1 MKKNRKLWIVL
12 AALVAVVLVAV
23 LCLLLPRLQVEP
35 GVPKSGAIVRQEAA
49 EDGRQLFVLERDM
62 EHMSLQEIMNE
73 SDLVVMGFL
82 LEQSPGFQVKS
93 TDGEVSTFTN
103 YFFQVTDTYRGE
115 APGDVITLREEG
127 GTVEQVKTVVA
138 DSYDFAEQQAYLLF
152 LQRPRAGDTFAT
164 QGDYYTLV
172 GGAEGVYP
180 IGYLPISLRSDYSLP
195 MYNSQDQGTM
205 MEDAMLAAIQQ
216 TNQQTPVAQGEAP
229 KRYATLL
236 GEEPVFS
243 GEPELLPPLDEI
255 TGSTVFSSYA
265 AITTFELERDSNL
278 IAVCTYKEDS
288 HGFQVEATNGGVKTF
303 TDYYFQVEEVL
314 RGQAPEDGILTLRQ
328 DGGRVGDDLLNDT
341 HRHTFQKE
349 ALYLL
354 FLRKPTTGGG
364 FNTQGEHYYLTH
376 TLDGVY
382 PMGNDVLYTSG
393 MDMSV
398 ASRPKRNGLLPAKA
412 AGGLGEHQPAVPR
425 RSGLRPPAK
434 PGEHGG
440 ERPHGH
446 DDPGGAGRDPG
457 AVQAVRHLCDRPA
470 RGVQR
475 QRRITTRHR
484 EGPRQRRGLL
494 SRLRQLLPCVIQ
506 GGADDLVHI
515 VIAVAAQPAAK
526 AHLRPGLG
534 QLLVPGQQRLVFPV
548 VDRVVGLLPGL
559 PGGGVLPGD
568 DGLLLLAKGEVLVLD
583 NAGIGHLPGG
593 VVAPLALPW

>member
-1 MKKNRKLWIVL
+1 MKKNRKLWIVS
-12 AALVAVVLVAV
+12 AALVAVVLVAA
-23 LCLLLPRLQVEP
+23 LCLLLPRLQMEP
-35 GVPKSGAIVRQEAA
+35 GVPRSGAIVRQEAA

-62 EHMSLQEIMNE
+62 EHMSLQDIMDE

-127 GTVEQVKTVVA
+127 GTVEQVKTVVQ
-138 DSYDFAEQQAYLLF
+138 DSCPFVEEQSYLLF
-152 LQRPRAGDTFAT
+152 LRRPQAGDTFAT

-243 GEPELLPPLDEI
+243 GEPELLPPLDE
-255 TGSTVFSSYA
+255 TSGSTVFSSYA

-328 DGGRVGDDLLNDT
+328 DGGRVGDVLSNDT

-354 FLRKPTTGGG
+354 FLRKPTTGGN

-376 TLDGVY
+376 VLDGVY

-398 ASRPKRNGLLPAKA
+398 ASAQSEMVFSLQKLREDLESINQQYPADVDYVRQQSLENMEENVRTGMMTQEELDEYLEQSEQYA
-412 AGGLGEHQPAVPR
+412 TYVTD
-425 RSGLRPPAK
+425 PPA
-434 PGEHGG
+434 GYSGSE
-440 ERPHGH
+440 E
-446 DDPGGAGRDPG
+446 
-457 AVQAVRHLCDRPA
+457 
-470 RGVQR
+470 
-475 QRRITTRHR
+475 
-484 EGPRQRRGLL
+484 
-494 SRLRQLLPCVIQ
+494 
-506 GGADDLVHI
+506 
-515 VIAVAAQPAAK
+515 
-526 AHLRPGLG
+526 
-534 QLLVPGQQRLVFPV
+534 
-548 VDRVVGLLPGL
+548 
-559 PGGGVLPGD
+559 
-568 DGLLLLAKGEVLVLD
+568 
-583 NAGIGHLPGG
+583 
-593 VVAPLALPW
+593 

>member
-1 MKKNRKLWIVL
+1 MKKNRKLWIVS
-12 AALVAVVLVAV
+12 AALVAVVLVAA

-49 EDGRQLFVLERDM
+49 EDGRQLFVLERET
-62 EHMSLQEIMNE
+62 EHISLQEIMDE

-115 APGDVITLREEG
+115 APGDVITFRAEG
-127 GTVEQVKTVVA
+127 GTVEQVKTVVQ
-138 DSYDFAEQQAYLLF
+138 DSCPFVEEQSYLLF
-152 LQRPRAGDTFAT
+152 LRRPQAGDTFAT

-180 IGYLPISLRSDYSLP
+180 VGYLPISLRSDYSLP

-243 GEPELLPPLDEI
+243 GEPELLPPLDETSGLI
-255 TGSTVFSSYA
+255 ISSLYA
-265 AITTFELERDSNL
+265 SITTFELERDSNL

-288 HGFQVEATNGGVKTF
+288 HGFQVE
-303 TDYYFQVEEVL
+303 EVL

-328 DGGRVGDDLLNDT
+328 DGGRVGDVLSNDT

-398 ASRPKRNGLLPAKA
+398 ASAQSEMVFSLQKLREDLESVNQEYPAEVDYA
-412 AGGLGEHQPAVPR
+412 HQQSLENMEENVRTGMMTQEELDEYLEQSKQYATYVTD
-425 RSGLRPPAK
+425 PPAGYTS
-434 PGEHGG
+434 GES
-440 ERPHGH
+440 ER
-446 DDPGGAGRDPG
+446 
-457 AVQAVRHLCDRPA
+457 
-470 RGVQR
+470 
-475 QRRITTRHR
+475 
-484 EGPRQRRGLL
+484 
-494 SRLRQLLPCVIQ
+494 
-506 GGADDLVHI
+506 
-515 VIAVAAQPAAK
+515 
-526 AHLRPGLG
+526 
-534 QLLVPGQQRLVFPV
+534 
-548 VDRVVGLLPGL
+548 
-559 PGGGVLPGD
+559 
-568 DGLLLLAKGEVLVLD
+568 
-583 NAGIGHLPGG
+583 
-593 VVAPLALPW
+593 